1 MFFQH
6 QDDGFI
12 FDQYWSA
19 SSPSYFCWLSWLA
32 FSATIIVCWHH
43 WIKLIG
49 YHGCW
54 GEQKVNHLKLL
65 KPPHKPL
72 EPGTNLENPL
82 MVGIIGYRYLGGYHW
97 LSLVASS
104 LAGECG
110 RRQGV
115 IELWEVR
122 VINWALTALPDQK
135 RRFVFNTKR
144 NLTIRIMFFF

>member
-1 MFFQH
+1 M
-6 QDDGFI
+6 
-12 FDQYWSA
+12 
-19 SSPSYFCWLSWLA
+19 
-32 FSATIIVCWHH
+32 
-43 WIKLIG
+43 
-49 YHGCW
+49 
-54 GEQKVNHLKLL
+54 EQ
-65 KPPHKPL
+65 
-72 EPGTNLENPL
+72 GTNLENPL

-135 RRFVFNTKR
+135 KRFVFKPRGFLLFHYLVFYIAEAVPKKNIEKKT
-144 NLTIRIMFFF
+144 LLL